1 MIEKDQKELSRLV
14 ELDYARTADFITGL
28 MQRQVGMRG
37 LAVTIWAAVL
47 GFAFDHSTW
56 ELGVLA
62 IASVLVFLFLDGYYS
77 LLYIEARSHASE
89 LESISAF
96 YYRSLI
102 RDDDQDSNRD
112 LQVQLEAYR
121 FGLYRSLKPFR
132 IQDLIKVRQRVM
144 FRYFYPFL
152 ALGGIL
158 ATILIA
164 VRHTK

>member
-1 MIEKDQKELSRLV
+1 MIEKDQKELFRLV
-14 ELDYARTADFITGL
+14 ELDYVRTADFITGL

-77 LLYIEARSHASE
+77 LLYIEARSHASD
-89 LESISAF
+89 LEDVSAF

-102 RDDDQDSNRD
+102 RDDEDSDRD

-132 IQDLIKVRQRVM
+132 IRDLPKVRQRVM
-144 FRYFYPFL
+144 FRFFYPLLVFG
-152 ALGGIL
+152 AIL

-164 VRHTK
+164 VGHKVT

>member
-1 MIEKDQKELSRLV
+1 MTEKEQKELFRLV
-14 ELDYARTADFITGL
+14 ELDYARTADFISGL
-28 MQRQVGMRG
+28 MQRQVGIRG
-37 LAVTIWAAVL
+37 LAVTIWAAIL

-77 LLYIEARSHASE
+77 LLYIEARSHASD
-89 LESISAF
+89 LETISAF

-102 RDDDQDSNRD
+102 RDDDEDSDRD

-121 FGLYRSLKPFR
+121 FGLYGSLKPFKVR
-132 IQDLIKVRQRVM
+132 DLTRVRQRVM
-144 FRYFYPFL
+144 FKFFYPFL
-152 ALGGIL
+152 AFGASL

-164 VRHTK
+164 VRHTR